1 VSRTCTI
8 CADPR
13 IREITGAVMAR
24 RPLRWIAEQYK
35 LSKSA
40 LHRHMKRHVTK
51 ALRKLSKADM
61 PIAQAAEIGEPVL
74 VEMRKL
80 NARSLKILKAAE
92 EAKDHSVALHAV
104 RECRRNLELIAKL
117 TGELDPRAAGEEM
130 GGSLNVTVVY
140 AEKAAVQ
147 VSLPEAPVVA
157 PPALL
162 EANACLR

>member
-51 ALRKLSKADM
+51 ALRQLSKTEM

-74 VEMRKL
+74 VEMRRL
-80 NARSLKILKAAE
+80 NQRSLKILKAAE
-92 EAKDHSVALHAV
+92 EAKDHTLALHAV

-117 TGELDPRAAGEEM
+117 TGELDPRAAGEET
-130 GGSLNVTVVY
+130 GGGALQVTVIY
-140 AEKAAVQ
+140 SEKAAVQ
-147 VSLPEAPVVA
+147 VSPPEAPVSA
-157 PPALL
+157 PAALL
-162 EANACLR
+162 EAACPR